1 MRALYIAMR
10 CDHILKEGEC
20 HGTICNSPH
29 FRCYREGI
37 TECIPVSSTG
47 HMIIIGHMLNFEG
60 THAAAFS
67 FIMAVPVMIIVCV
80 YDLVRVIH
88 VLELNDIIMFVIDT
102 VVSYIVGYITVKG
115 FFMVSR

>member
-37 TECIPVSSTG
+37 TECIPVS
-47 HMIIIGHMLNFEG
+47 
-60 THAAAFS
+60 
-67 FIMAVPVMIIVCV
+67 
-80 YDLVRVIH
+80 
-88 VLELNDIIMFVIDT
+88 
-102 VVSYIVGYITVKG
+102 ITVKA
-115 FFMVSR
+115 FLWYLNRSSRWRRLDIIEL